1 MPTEP
6 HPISLSDSQM
16 DSVIRA
22 TAPMEPHQRSA
33 FLASLAHLLR
43 GEPVIGDGLLHRR
56 IRELLRQGFWTPP
69 TQTAGP
75 QSTRRSVGEPLA

>member
-1 MPTEP
+1 MSTPRP
-6 HPISLSDSQM
+6 VSLSDSQM
-16 DSVIRA
+16 DAVMLA

-43 GEPVIGDGLLHRR
+43 GEPEIGDGLLHRR

-69 TQTAGP
+69 ASTFGP
-75 QSTRRSVGEPLA
+75 QPHRRNVGEPIA